1 MCQEALESGGSA
13 SRHRCLSPDRWH
25 RERAGPWQ
33 QVAITPACCKNELGG
48 HTMPPHPTGR
58 CARQGTLGRG
68 VTSPA
73 SLAQGEGAR
82 DPAWREVPSGGQ
94 GYPER
99 ASRHLLS
106 PLLGAKM
113 AGAPSGPQSSWVP
126 EGIGGRSWLLEAESQ
141 GTVPARW
148 QEGPSGRPGGPQ
160 AAAQTVVKPEMR
172 LGTEAGRD
180 SMAGG
185 QAPPGPSS
193 PLGGLGAHS
202 VATQCPGQGGEAAR
216 FQGP

>member
-1 MCQEALESGGSA
+1 MPLPLGTGACHQTGGTGHGLGPGSRWPSGLPAARMSWGGTPCS
-13 SRHRCLSPDRWH
+13 SPTRQVCGTGNSGPRGDLTCLT
-25 RERAGPWQ
+25 GP
-33 QVAITPACCKNELGG
+33 
-48 HTMPPHPTGR
+48 GR
-58 CARQGTLGRG
+58 
-68 VTSPA
+68 
-73 SLAQGEGAR
+73 GAR
-82 DPAWREVPSGGQ
+82 DPAWGGVPSGGQ

-113 AGAPSGPQSSWVP
+113 AGPPSGPQSSWAP
-126 EGIGGRSWLLEAESQ
+126 EGIGGRSWLLEAESL

-160 AAAQTVVKPEMR
+160 AAAQTVVKPEVR

-180 SMAGG
+180 TMAGG
-185 QAPPGPSS
+185 QAPRGPSS

-202 VATQCPGQGGEAAR
+202 VATQCPSQGGEAAQ